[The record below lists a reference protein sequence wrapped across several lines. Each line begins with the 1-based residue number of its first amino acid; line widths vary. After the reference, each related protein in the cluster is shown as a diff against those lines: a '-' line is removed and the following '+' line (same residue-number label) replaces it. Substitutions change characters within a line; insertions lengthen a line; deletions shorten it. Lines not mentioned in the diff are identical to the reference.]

1 MKFTIYTFGCK
12 VNSYESNM
20 MKESLLHHN
29 FSYTP
34 FILEAD
40 IFIINSCS
48 VTNTADKKCL
58 KLIKR
63 WLKNYPEKI
72 SVVVGC
78 SAESNASVYEKLGV
92 DIIIGNAQKNKIA
105 DYILTFLKTRK
116 KIKDLNLERINNEV
130 NDIIHSYDHTR
141 AFIKI
146 EDGCDNFCSY
156 CIIPYI
162 RGTVRSKKMEL
173 VIEEAR
179 ELSQN
184 HAEIVLTGIHTGH
197 YQDNGRDLSDLI
209 NELSKIDNLKRIRIS
224 SIEATELN
232 SKFLDTLK
240 NNIKLVSHL
249 HIPLQSGSDEILKKM
264 NRKYD
269 VSFFTNKIK
278 EIRQIRPDIAISTD
292 IIVGFPGETEENF
305 KETLNLAK
313 KIKFSKIHVFPFSP
327 KNGTAASKMPNQ
339 IKDTVKKERVRL
351 LMALSNDL
359 EKEYYNSFK
368 GKTVEVLIEKVDNN
382 KSKGHTDNYLEVT
395 LNEKLEVGKI
405 YKRTL

>member
-48 VTNTADKKCL
+48 VTNMADKKCL

-78 SAESNASVYEKLGV
+78 SAENNASVYEKLGV